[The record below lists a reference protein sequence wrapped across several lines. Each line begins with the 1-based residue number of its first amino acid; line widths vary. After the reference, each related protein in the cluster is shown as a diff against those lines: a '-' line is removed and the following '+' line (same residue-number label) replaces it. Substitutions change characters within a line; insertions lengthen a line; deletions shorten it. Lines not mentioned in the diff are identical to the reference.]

1 MLTPDNRNSTAKGL
15 SKKIHSAIS
24 CGQVRNTF
32 AKKKSKYNGGDIITH
47 VDSCRVAFIAHE
59 IVDTVIFYKRV
70 SDYTPTLPLSS

>member
-47 VDSCRVAFIAHE
+47 VDSCRVE